1 MNEALLSAQGFR
13 IFVFEMAQEEKKGK
27 QILRKL
33 LTPYLVMIIDEETF
47 EEQTQVRVSRLKM
60 ILISALFFCLFSGLI
75 FSTIAYT
82 PLKEYIPGYDSSE
95 LRKKAVQNLF
105 LTDSLIT
112 LYNRNIQYLNAVKDV
127 LTEEI
132 SF

>member
-60 ILISALFFCLFSGLI
+60 ILISA
-75 FSTIAYT
+75 AA
-82 PLKEYIPGYDSSE
+82 EIP
-95 LRKKAVQNLF
+95 
-105 LTDSLIT
+105 
-112 LYNRNIQYLNAVKDV
+112 NAVANTSYASWSARRSTREGIRCFARYIDGAM
-127 LTEEI
+127 EPRQ
-132 SF
+132 